1 MNIVVC
7 IKQVPD
13 NAQVKM
19 DSVSGILKLDGA
31 ERILNPF
38 DEYALEEGLR
48 IKEKHSGKVILLSMG
63 PEGALNALRE
73 GLSLGADEAILCC
86 DPAFDQSDTNAT
98 AKILA
103 KAIGKLG
110 PVDIVLLGRQT
121 MDGDTAQLGP
131 QLSFHLGFSM
141 VMYVKKFE
149 EIRPTAVKVHRM
161 TEEGYDVMQCPLP
174 AVFGTVKE
182 INVPRLPSLKGK
194 LRAKDAAIPK
204 WTAQE
209 LGVSTDTVGQAGSAA
224 NVIQILPPPKRSAGK
239 VLKGEP
245 AGMVEELI
253 SELRSRHLL

>member
-19 DSVSGILKLDGA
+19 DATGVLKLEGV

-48 IKEKHSGKVILLSMG
+48 IREKHPGKVTLLSLG
-63 PEGALNALRE
+63 LQAAISSLRE
-73 GLSLGADEAILCC
+73 GLSLGADEAVLCC
-86 DPAFDQSDTNAT
+86 DPAFDHSDTNAT

-103 KAIGKLG
+103 SAIRKIGA
-110 PVDIVLLGRQT
+110 VDIVLLGKQT
-121 MDGDTAQLGP
+121 MDSDTAQVGP
-131 QLSFHLGFSM
+131 QLAVHLGFP
-141 VMYVKKFE
+141 VVLYVKKIE
-149 EIRPTAVKVHRM
+149 ETGAGTAKVHRM

-174 AVFGTVKE
+174 AIFGTVKE

-204 WTAQE
+204 WTAQD
-209 LGVSTDTVGQAGSAA
+209 LGIHPDAVGQAGSGAM
-224 NVIQILPPPKRSAGK
+224 VEKIVPPPKCPPGK
-239 VLKGEP
+239 VLNGDV
-245 AGMVEELI
+245 ATMVEALI
-253 SELRSRHLL
+253 TELRTRQLL